1 MINPALAVRIE
12 QLKAI
17 ASYIDNGSGYATVV
31 FYEGTQVANTTIA
44 ADNSKRLVTLT
55 LPKPSLKDV
64 NSDNITLQPSDTATI
79 IKSGTAV
86 WARLYN
92 ADGIT
97 VADFAVGTDI
107 TLATPSLV
115 VNNTLTINSITL
127 RPST

>member
-31 FYEGTQVANTTIA
+31 FYEGTQVANTTIE

-55 LPKPSLKDV
+55 LQKPSLKDV

-79 IKSGTAV
+79 IKSGT
-86 WARLYN
+86 
-92 ADGIT
+92 
-97 VADFAVGTDI
+97 
-107 TLATPSLV
+107 S
-115 VNNTLTINSITL
+115 
-127 RPST
+127 